1 MSIFLSCI
9 LIKLSLFT
17 LLRLQVTLLSEISL
31 NICIFVSLLCTFDIV
46 LRFTNLQD
54 LKAIIAYGSVLH
66 TNLLVTLIHL
76 DSFSII
82 KNSIFYI

>member
-9 LIKLSLFT
+9 LIKLSLFA
-17 LLRLQVTLLSEISL
+17 LLRLQCLLLSEISF

-46 LRFTNLQD
+46 IRFVNLQD
-54 LKAIIAYGSVLH
+54 LKAMIAYGSVLH
-66 TNLLVTLIHL
+66 TNLLITLIHL